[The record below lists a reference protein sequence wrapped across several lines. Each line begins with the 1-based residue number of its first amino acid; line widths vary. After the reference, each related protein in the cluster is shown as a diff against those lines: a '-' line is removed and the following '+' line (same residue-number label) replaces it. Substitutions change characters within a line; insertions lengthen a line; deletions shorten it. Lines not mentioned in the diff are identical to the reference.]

1 MIDGLQ
7 PLQLL
12 WFCLIGLLFIIFYF
26 LEGFDYGVGMATHL
40 VARNDDERR
49 LMIQTIG
56 PHWDGNEVWL
66 ITAGGAMFA
75 SFSAWYASLFSGY
88 YILLFLTLFAL
99 IIRGV
104 SFEFSG
110 HAETQKGF
118 EFWTWTLFWGSLL
131 APFFLTM
138 MFGSLI
144 QGVPMDAAGNMSLS
158 FWNIVNW
165 LSIVAGVAG
174 VLLCLIHGLNY
185 LRLRIDD
192 PELSRRI
199 QSLNKK
205 LYLVAYAGEVVFAL
219 LVIFQTDFFERRPI
233 SSTII
238 TLAIVVFTFL
248 SQIFNRDNH
257 QAWAFITSGL
267 TLASVVILLFNG
279 LFPRV
284 LIAQNPANS
293 LTIKDAANSPL
304 TLQVMT
310 IVLIILLPIALAYII
325 WSYVVFKRRIK
336 ISATGK

>member
-1 MIDGLQ
+1 MIDGIQ

-12 WFCLIGLLFIIFYF
+12 WFGLIGLLFVIFYF
-26 LEGFDYGVGMATHL
+26 LEGFDYGVGMATHIL
-40 VARNDDERR
+40 ARNDSERR

-75 SFSAWYASLFSGY
+75 SFASWYASLFSGY
-88 YILLFLTLFAL
+88 YILLFFTLFAL

-104 SFEFSG
+104 SFEFSA
-110 HAETQKGF
+110 HADTVKGF
-118 EFWTWTLFWGSLL
+118 RFWVWALFCGSLL
-131 APFFLTM
+131 APFLLTM

-144 QGVPMDAAGNMSLS
+144 QGVPMNAAGNMSLG

-174 VLLCLIHGLNY
+174 VLLCLIHGLNF

-192 PELSRRI
+192 PDLSRRA
-199 QSLNKK
+199 QDLNNK
-205 LYLVAYAGEVVFAL
+205 LYIIAYIGEVVFAL
-219 LVIFQTDFFERRPI
+219 LVIFQTDFFQKRPI
-233 SSTII
+233 SSIVI
-238 TLAIVVFTFL
+238 TLFIVVFTVL
-248 SQIFNRDNH
+248 SQIFNKTNH

-267 TLASVVILLFNG
+267 TLASVVVLLFNG

-293 LTIKDAANSPL
+293 LLIKNAANGQL

-310 IVLIILLPIALAYII
+310 IVLIICLPIALAYII
-325 WSYVVFKRRIK
+325 WSYVVFRRRLK
-336 ISATGK
+336 IQVEK

>member
-1 MIDGLQ
+1 MIDGIQ

-12 WFCLIGLLFIIFYF
+12 WFLLIGLLFIIFYF
-26 LEGFDYGVGMATHL
+26 LEGFDYGVGMATQIL
-40 VARNDDERR
+40 AKDDDERR
-49 LMIQTIG
+49 FMVQTIG

-104 SFEFSG
+104 SFEFSA
-110 HAETQKGF
+110 HAETEKGF
-118 EFWTWTLFWGSLL
+118 RFWNRALFCGSLL

-144 QGVPMDAAGNMSLS
+144 QGVPMDKAGNMSLG
-158 FWNIVNW
+158 FWNIVNL

-174 VLLCLIHGLNY
+174 VLLCLIHGLNF

-192 PELSRRI
+192 PDLSRRA
-199 QSLNKK
+199 QSLNNK
-205 LYLVAYAGEVVFAL
+205 LYFVAYAGEVVFAL
-219 LVIFQTDFFERRPI
+219 LVIFQTDFFTKRPV
-233 SSTII
+233 SSVII
-238 TLAIVVFTFL
+238 TLAIGIFTVL
-248 SQIFNRDNH
+248 SQIFNKSDH
-257 QAWAFITSGL
+257 QGWAFVTSGL
-267 TLASVVILLFNG
+267 TLGSVVILLFNG

-284 LIAQNPANS
+284 LIAQDPSNS
-293 LTIKDAANSPL
+293 ISIVKAANSPL

-310 IVLIILLPIALAYII
+310 IVLVILLPIALIYII
-325 WSYVVFKRRIK
+325 WSYFVFRKRIK
-336 ISATGK
+336 NA